1 MGVTMSDATSS
12 HPLVRADRRAV
23 EFSYSHPL
31 NPNAEMRGVS
41 LSAQAGLERIG
52 FHLIRIPPGKENNIY
67 HAHTCEEE
75 LYFVLE
81 GRGIAEID
89 GEEFEIG
96 PGDFMGF
103 KTPSVAHLLRN
114 PYDEDLVYLVG
125 GERREMEL
133 ASFPKLGK
141 YIVRARGQAWAV
153 DEANLESFW
162 KAEKSGDGDE

>member
-1 MGVTMSDATSS
+1 MSESKPI
-12 HPLVRADRRAV
+12 HPLVRADAREV
-23 EFSYSHPL
+23 EFSYTHPF
-31 NPNAEMRGVS
+31 NPKAEMRGVS
-41 LSAQAGLERIG
+41 LSAQAGLKRIG
-52 FHLIRIPPGKENNIY
+52 FHLIRIPPGKECNVY

-75 LYFVLE
+75 FYFVLE

-103 KTPSVAHLLRN
+103 KTPSVAHLLKN
-114 PYDEDLVYLVG
+114 PHDEDLVYLVG
-125 GERREMEL
+125 GERREIEF

-141 YIVRARGQAWAV
+141 FIIRAQGQAWAV

-162 KAEKSGDGDE
+162 KAEDE